1 LIVNYG
7 LKNRGVDVL
16 FPVIENTSREIPL
29 IVNIAK
35 TNDKAISGQGTIDD
49 YIYSYKKLESV
60 ADVININI
68 SCPNTGDG
76 VLLCEDIDLLT
87 RLLEELQKAFDVT
100 KDKKPI
106 LLKLK
111 PDLSLD
117 QLTHIVM
124 TVKRYPCVKGYI
136 ISNLSKNRALL
147 KHTPAGEHEQY
158 KGGISGE
165 PIRDI
170 STHMIRDVRRLAG
183 NEYVIIG
190 CGGVFTAQDAY
201 EKLKAGANL
210 IELITGLVYEGPSV
224 LKQINSGLVDLLKKD
239 GLSNVS
245 EVKKYWK

>member
-1 LIVNYG
+1 M
-7 LKNRGVDVL
+7 L
-16 FPVIENTSREIPL
+16 FRS
-29 IVNIAK
+29 
-35 TNDKAISGQGTIDD
+35 
-49 YIYSYKKLESV
+49 
-60 ADVININI
+60 
-68 SCPNTGDG
+68 
-76 VLLCEDIDLLT
+76 
-87 RLLEELQKAFDVT
+87 
-100 KDKKPI
+100 
-106 LLKLK
+106 
-111 PDLSLD
+111 